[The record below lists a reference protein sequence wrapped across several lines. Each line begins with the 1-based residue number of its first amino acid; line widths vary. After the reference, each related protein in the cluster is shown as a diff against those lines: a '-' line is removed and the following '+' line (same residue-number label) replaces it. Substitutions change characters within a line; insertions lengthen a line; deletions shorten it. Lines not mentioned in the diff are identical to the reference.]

1 MFVDILITGGCYVC
15 GHFDNRI
22 VRYWLTFRFVV
33 LMIFINTFSG
43 IIDLRGLMRNM
54 KPQKTDIQQT
64 YN

>member
-1 MFVDILITGGCYVC
+1 MFVDILITGECYVR

-33 LMIFINTFSG
+33 LMIFINNFSG